1 MNRYGIEERT
11 KMENCEGCLTVQC
24 SHSTYSGYKTREGI
38 VECPCSICLI
48 KMVCRMEC
56 DPYIEFIGGA
66 NIHSMKEADMTI
78 SDCLDNVEKL
88 LAKKVYK
95 NGKL

>member
-1 MNRYGIEERT
+1 M
-11 KMENCEGCLTVQC
+11 KVENCEGCLTVQC
-24 SHSTYSGYKTREGI
+24 NHSIYSGYKTKGGI

-56 DPYIEFIGGA
+56 DPYIEFIGEA
-66 NIHSMKEADMTI
+66 NIHSMKEADMTV

-88 LAKKVYK
+88 LNK
-95 NGKL
+95 GR